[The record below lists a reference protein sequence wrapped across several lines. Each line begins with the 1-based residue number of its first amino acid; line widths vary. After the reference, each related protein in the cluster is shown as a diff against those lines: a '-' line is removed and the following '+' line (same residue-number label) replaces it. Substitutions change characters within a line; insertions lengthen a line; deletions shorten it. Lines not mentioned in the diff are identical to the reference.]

1 MSALLR
7 HRAFWPLAALGVIL
21 LANLLTAPEFF
32 ALELRDGRLY
42 GSLVDVLNRAAPV
55 ALLAIGM
62 SLAVLVGGSGA
73 LSVDRA
79 LSGEG
84 R

>member
-42 GSLVDVLNRAAPV
+42 GSLVDVLNQIGRAHV
-55 ALLAIGM
+55 
-62 SLAVLVGGSGA
+62 
-73 LSVDRA
+73 
-79 LSGEG
+79 
-84 R
+84 